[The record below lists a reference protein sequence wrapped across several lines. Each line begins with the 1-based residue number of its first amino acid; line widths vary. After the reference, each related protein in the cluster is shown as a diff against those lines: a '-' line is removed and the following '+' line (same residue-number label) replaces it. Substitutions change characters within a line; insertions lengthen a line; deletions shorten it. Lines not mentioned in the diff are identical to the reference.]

1 MTTPPVKIVRPASF
15 YHKKCVHAIES
26 RLVQERGTFLFR
38 PIKTAIVNYLKK
50 EARINQ
56 RITAP
61 EVRLIGPE
69 GNLGVVK
76 TSEAQDM
83 AKAAGLDLIE
93 ISPNATPP
101 VAKIMDYGKYKYEEE
116 RKIKGTK
123 KGHGGEV
130 RTIRVGL
137 GTSDHDL
144 EMKAKQAATFLER
157 GDRIKVDLFLRG
169 RSKYLDKA
177 FLRERLKRILI
188 FIPIP
193 HKIVEDGKWGP
204 RGPYVLIEK
213 A

>member
-1 MTTPPVKIVRPASF
+1 M
-15 YHKKCVHAIES
+15 
-26 RLVQERGTFLFR
+26 
-38 PIKTAIVNYLKK
+38 NYLKK

-56 RITAP
+56 RITAE
-61 EVRLIGPE
+61 EVRLIGPK
-69 GNLGVVK
+69 GNLGIVK
-76 TSEAQDM
+76 TSEAL
-83 AKAAGLDLIE
+83 AKAKELGLDLIE
-93 ISPNATPP
+93 IAPTAKPP

-116 RKIKGTK
+116 RKTKGVK
-123 KGHGGEV
+123 KGRGGEV

-144 EMKAKQAATFLER
+144 EMKAKKAAGFLER

-169 RSKYLDKA
+169 RSKYLDRA
-177 FLRERLKRILI
+177 FLRERLRRILI